1 MYFVHPQIQFK
12 NIGKVFA
19 AMLAKSDEPGLVQK
33 LSPRFP
39 GKQLVFTDMARTA
52 FRMIV
57 ERLNLQNTH
66 LLMPAYICDIFYP
79 ILKQFNIEPI
89 FLDIH
94 PVRNS
99 ISNGVDPKTFQP
111 SLEEIKSKITSK
123 AKALLVCHTY
133 GLPADMESIL
143 ALAKENN
150 LLVIEDCAHA
160 FGAKINGRYAGSFGH
175 AALFSLYKS
184 FPCLRGGLAILPAHN
199 ALRSEAGGPV
209 VLPKTS
215 FNFRDF
221 LSLLNSFPFF
231 AFLFKKFGSDIAPKI
246 LRQEKLADI
255 AGLNRVSLNLFAAF
269 LDNFERGLEKRK
281 ELALFFQQGL
291 TDLGFET
298 QASPRTKRPQSA
310 FGTHLGGASGRYGA
324 GASQNNVFCFLSALV
339 PSNLTEKRDDIGYGL
354 TQKGIFCTRIWHTPI
369 ILNPEARAFYFINRS
384 DFPGT
389 IAASQRIINF
399 PLQNHYTKQDI
410 QKMLAKIKQAVKNQ

>member
-1 MYFVHPQIQFK
+1 MFFVHPQIQFK
-12 NIGKVFA
+12 NIGKVLLAIF
-19 AMLAKSDEPGLVQK
+19 AKSAEPGLVQK

-52 FRMIV
+52 FRMII

-79 ILKQFNIEPI
+79 ILKQYNIEPV
-89 FLDIH
+89 FLDI
-94 PVRNS
+94 
-99 ISNGVDPKTFQP
+99 DTKTFQP
-111 SLEEIKSKITSK
+111 SVEEIKNKITPK

-133 GLPADMESIL
+133 GLPADMEAIL

-150 LLVIEDCAHA
+150 LLVIEDCAHC
-160 FGAKINGRYAGSFGH
+160 FGAKINGQFVGSFGD

-184 FPCLRGGLAILPAHN
+184 FPCLRGGLAILP
-199 ALRSEAGGPV
+199 SPS
-209 VLPKTS
+209 LPLSPFLPLLPSTH
-215 FNFRDF
+215 FNFRDL
-221 LSLLNSFPFF
+221 LSLLNSFSFF
-231 AFLFKKFGSDIAPKI
+231 AFLFKKFGGDIAPKI

-269 LDNFERGLEKRK
+269 LSDFEQNIEKRK

-291 TDLGFET
+291 NGLGFET
-298 QASPRTKRPQSA
+298 QPSK
-310 FGTHLGGASGRYGA
+310 
-324 GASQNNVFCFLSALV
+324 NNVFCFLSALV
-339 PSNLTEKRDDIGYGL
+339 PANLAEKRDDIGYSL
-354 TQKGIFCTRIWHTPI
+354 TQKGIFCTRNWHTPI
-369 ILNPEARAFYFINRS
+369 ILHPEARAYYFINRS

-399 PLQNHYTKQDI
+399 PLQNHYTKKHI
-410 QKMLAKIKQAVKNQ
+410 EKMLGRIKRAI